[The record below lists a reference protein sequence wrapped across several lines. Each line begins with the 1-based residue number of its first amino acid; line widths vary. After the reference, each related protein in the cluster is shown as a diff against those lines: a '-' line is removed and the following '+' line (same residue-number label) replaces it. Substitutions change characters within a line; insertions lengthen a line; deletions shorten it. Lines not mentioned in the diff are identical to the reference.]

1 MVDLSFVI
9 GIDGGGTRTRAVV
22 VNEKGT
28 VIGLGLSGPSDF
40 DAVGFETAKTNLH
53 SAIMEAVKNSLAE
66 ITSIH
71 LGIAGV
77 VSEKDNQIVS
87 SMLEG
92 LEFSPTVTITISH
105 DCRTALAGAIG
116 KKQGLV
122 LISGTG
128 SAVFGRNAKG
138 DEVLSG
144 GWGYLFADVGSGYYL
159 GHQAL
164 TAVLNAYDG
173 RQEPTAL
180 TQPVLEALQINDIM
194 EVMHRIYHP
203 RIDTS
208 AIAALAPIVTKLA
221 ETDNTAMK
229 IIQNG
234 CKGLADVV
242 GSAVKKLQFEGDY
255 HIVAAGGLAT
265 SQSIFSEILFQELR
279 ESFPTAILSKPMASP
294 LTGAVIIALENLGVE
309 VNDELIG
316 KIESEVDNRL
326 VIAGGKNV

>member
-1 MVDLSFVI
+1 MIDLSFVI

-22 VNEKGT
+22 VDESGT

-40 DAVGFETAKTNLH
+40 DAVGYETAKTNLH
-53 SAIMEAVKNSLAE
+53 SAIREAAQNRLAE

-77 VSEKDNQIVS
+77 VSEKDNQIIS

-92 LEFSPTVTITISH
+92 LEFSTTITITISH

-128 SAVFGRNAKG
+128 SAVFGRNAQG
-138 DEVLSG
+138 DEILSG

-164 TAVLNAYDG
+164 SAVLNAYDG
-173 RQEPTAL
+173 LGEPTAL
-180 TQPVLEALQINDIM
+180 TLPVMESLQINDIM

-221 ETDNTAMK
+221 ETDKVAMK
-229 IIQNG
+229 IIKNG
-234 CKGLADVV
+234 CKGLAGVV
-242 GSAVKKLQFEGDY
+242 AAAAKKLKFEGDF
-255 HIVAAGGLAT
+255 HIVAVGGLAT
-265 SQSIFSEILFQELR
+265 SQSVFSEILFQELT
-279 ESFPTAILSKPMASP
+279 EAFPTAILSKPMASP
-294 LTGAVIIALENLGVE
+294 LTGAVVVALENLGVE
-309 VNDELIG
+309 VNEELIE